1 MTPLEQRLA
10 AARSSSAGSHADAI
24 AAAYEAGRRDGADGA
39 RRPLR
44 LWRSAAGVAT
54 AATLVLGVTQLTPS
68 DRPSPEPTPIVEQ
81 PLPDFP
87 TSPPSPPS
95 PPAKDS
101 LLALR
106 FAMDEEPDA
115 FVTGRLPVTD
125 TGYRGPSLTAGGRR
139 AG

>member
-1 MTPLEQRLA
+1 MTSLEQRLA
-10 AARSSSAGSHADAI
+10 AAQRPRAGSHADAI
-24 AAAYEAGRRDGADGA
+24 AAAYEAGRRDGADAA

-44 LWRSAAGVAT
+44 IWRSAAGVAT
-54 AATLVLGVTQLTPS
+54 AATLVLGVTQITPS
-68 DRPSPEPTPIVEQ
+68 NRPSPEPTPIVEQ

-87 TSPPSPPS
+87 TSPPS